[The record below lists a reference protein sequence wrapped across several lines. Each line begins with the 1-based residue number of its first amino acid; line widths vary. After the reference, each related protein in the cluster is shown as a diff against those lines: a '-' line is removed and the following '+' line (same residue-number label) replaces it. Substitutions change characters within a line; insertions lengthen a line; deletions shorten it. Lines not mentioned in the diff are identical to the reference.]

1 MSKRCL
7 SVLRSG
13 EDDQIL
19 LEQWEGATLLDL
31 SVSVEASFPGVADTM
46 VVGVLAM
53 AFDAFLPTGAGSTRG
68 GAVVSVS
75 SPAMAADEC
84 SEGWAATGVSV
95 EAFTACPD
103 IIGCRHVTRL
113 SLD

>member
-19 LEQWEGATLLDL
+19 LEQWEGAILLDL

-53 AFDAFLPTGAGSTRG
+53 GFDDFLPTGAGSIR

-103 IIGCRHVTRL
+103 IIGCRHATR
-113 SLD
+113 